1 MKGRNLVFDNAFIP
15 VAAIIIAIAICML
28 IFHIGYQAA
37 LIKTSASHRLRII
50 RDPLTG
56 LMNRQTFL
64 DTLERRIRGRRR
76 SQSFCVAVVNVNR
89 FRWVNDAL
97 GSEYGDRVITLV
109 AEHIRAIVGE
119 EAVIARLN
127 GDEFAILVDY
137 DLDHTVKLI
146 SRMIKRFEET
156 PIVLMKQCI
165 HILASAGIASVPE
178 HGKQAR
184 EVLRRAD
191 TALSRARQSY
201 SNVVVFE
208 AYMDQ
213 EMNDIFMLATDL
225 RLAIKNG
232 SLGLV
237 YQPRVCLQTGRVI
250 AVEALA
256 RWDHPQQGAIPPGK
270 FITIAENTG
279 LIDAL
284 GYWVLE
290 QSCLQAAA
298 WKREGLNDFRISVN
312 ISVQQLFRDDF
323 VKTLDGILQ
332 RSGLHP
338 EMLELEI
345 TESVFIENQK
355 AVTLTLETIKARG
368 IRIAIDDFGKGYSSL
383 NYLKNYPAD
392 TLKIDKDFIAESRS
406 STGQIITSSVIQL
419 AEKLGLTVVAEG
431 VEHLEQ
437 LEFLIHKG
445 CDEVQGFLLSQ
456 PVTADDCKRFINTFS
471 LDRLLQQLKTLGS
484 FSKY

>member
-15 VAAIIIAIAICML
+15 VAAIIIAIAIFML

-37 LIKTSASHRLRII
+37 LAKATATNQVKAI

-64 DTLERRIRGRRR
+64 EQLERRIRLRRR
-76 SQSFCVAVVNVNR
+76 SQSLCVAVLNVNR

-109 AEHIRAIVGE
+109 AEQIRSMVGE
-119 EAVIARLN
+119 DAVIARLN
-127 GDEFAILVDY
+127 GDEFAVILDCG
-137 DLDHTVKLI
+137 LEEAVKLTN
-146 SRMIKRFEET
+146 RMIKRFEET
-156 PIVLMKQCI
+156 PIVLTKQYI
-165 HILASAGIASVPE
+165 HILASAGIAAVPD
-178 HGKQAR
+178 HGNQAR
-184 EVLRRAD
+184 EVLRYAD
-191 TALSRARQSY
+191 TALSRAKQSNRQ
-201 SNVVVFE
+201 VVVFE
-208 AYMDQ
+208 HYMDQ
-213 EMNDIFMLATDL
+213 ELSDIFMLATDL
-225 RLAIKNG
+225 RLAIKHNN
-232 SLGLV
+232 LGLV
-237 YQPRVCLQTGRVI
+237 YQPRISLQTGRVT

-256 RWDHPQQGAIPPGK
+256 RWRHPQQGDIPPGK

-279 LIDAL
+279 MIDAL

-290 QSCLQAAA
+290 QSCRQAAA
-298 WKREGLNDFRISVN
+298 WKREGLHQFRISVN

-323 VKTLDGILQ
+323 VETLDEILQ
-332 RSGLHP
+332 RTGLHP

-355 AVTLTLETIKARG
+355 AVTMTLAMIKSRG

-392 TLKIDKDFIAESRS
+392 TLKIDKGFIAECRS

-419 AEKLGLTVVAEG
+419 ADKLGLTVVAEG
-431 VEHLEQ
+431 VEHPEQ
-437 LEFLIHKG
+437 LDFLIHKG
-445 CDEVQGFLLSQ
+445 CDEVQGYLLSR
-456 PVTADDCKRFINTFS
+456 PVTPEECKQFMNTFS
-471 LDRLLQQLKTLGS
+471 LDHLLHELGTVRSHVQQ
-484 FSKY
+484 

>member
-1 MKGRNLVFDNAFIP
+1 
-15 VAAIIIAIAICML
+15 
-28 IFHIGYQAA
+28 
-37 LIKTSASHRLRII
+37 
-50 RDPLTG
+50 
-56 LMNRQTFL
+56 
-64 DTLERRIRGRRR
+64 
-76 SQSFCVAVVNVNR
+76 
-89 FRWVNDAL
+89 
-97 GSEYGDRVITLV
+97 
-109 AEHIRAIVGE
+109 
-119 EAVIARLN
+119 
-127 GDEFAILVDY
+127 
-137 DLDHTVKLI
+137 
-146 SRMIKRFEET
+146 
-156 PIVLMKQCI
+156 
-165 HILASAGIASVPE
+165 
-178 HGKQAR
+178 
-184 EVLRRAD
+184 
-191 TALSRARQSY
+191 
-201 SNVVVFE
+201 
-208 AYMDQ
+208 MDQ